1 MVILST
7 ALFFAIHNFIYKKS
21 MVDQIKRLAKND
33 PSMVNGECTL
43 TISES
48 GMLREFRNSTN
59 KLKWDEIKLV
69 SEDDDRYIL
78 YMSDIQASVIK
89 KKPHNM
95 SEEEI
100 QKYNQLLRNYFNQYN
115 IDVE

>member
-1 MVILST
+1 
-7 ALFFAIHNFIYKKS
+7 
-21 MVDQIKRLAKND
+21 
-33 PSMVNGECTL
+33 
-43 TISES
+43 
-48 GMLREFRNSTN
+48 MLREFKNSTN
-59 KLKWDEIKLV
+59 KLEWIEIKLLG
-69 SEDDDRYIL
+69 EDDDRYIL
-78 YMSDIQASVIK
+78 YLSDIQTAVIK

>member
-1 MVILST
+1 M
-7 ALFFAIHNFIYKKS
+7 
-21 MVDQIKRLAKND
+21 
-33 PSMVNGECTL
+33 ECKL
-43 TISES
+43 TISED
-48 GMLREFRNSTN
+48 GLLREFKNSTN
-59 KLKWDEIKLV
+59 KLEWIEIKLLG
-69 SEDDDRYIL
+69 EDDDRYIL
-78 YMSDIQASVIK
+78 YLSDIQTAVIK